1 MCDSRSIKSVDT
13 VIHCPSV
20 GGVPSLCS
28 AHTFYSDISHLQPSK
43 HYSHMKIIKK

>member
-28 AHTFYSDISHLQPSK
+28 AQTFYPDIFHLQ

>member
-28 AHTFYSDISHLQPSK
+28 AHTFYTDISHLQ
-43 HYSHMKIIKK
+43 HYSYMKIIKKMKL